1 MKEELIKEKKEEKIK
16 ENIPKGENNYNKKNK
31 TNKDIK
37 NKFINIPKKIKRK
50 VIKKLITKKILQ
62 KMKVFYY
69 HIKNIYN
76 YILYL
81 LLPSSDL
88 YQCRLY
94 NLFLFA

>member
-1 MKEELIKEKKEEKIK
+1 MDFDEINEFEKNVINNREKF
-16 ENIPKGENNYNKKNK
+16 E

-69 HIKNIYN
+69 HIKNIEMKMMKMK
-76 YILYL
+76 
-81 LLPSSDL
+81 
-88 YQCRLY
+88 
-94 NLFLFA
+94 

>member
-69 HIKNIYN
+69 HIKNIEMKMKKMKEIHLIF
-76 YILYL
+76 ILK
-81 LLPSSDL
+81 
-88 YQCRLY
+88 
-94 NLFLFA
+94 